1 MDVRL
6 GFELQTGLPWS
17 GYVYHPDLSSM
28 SLIEE
33 VPPDLL
39 TGTPEV
45 TLMVVL
51 TEATSLEVTTG
62 AMVVIAAETLIE
74 REAES

>member
-1 MDVRL
+1 
-6 GFELQTGLPWS
+6 
-17 GYVYHPDLSSM
+17 M

-33 VPPDLL
+33 VPPDVL

-62 AMVVIAAETLIE
+62 AMVVTAAATLIE